1 MTEQIDIFCSSGITV
16 SQCHTVDTPC
26 LTSRP
31 GGTVAVT
38 LTGGTMIRCSRLHI
52 EEEGMP
58 GGIILTDHIGNSR
71 MDMLLRNVTIFRISG
86 LIGCPVQQRQI
97 QQAVND
103 QAVIL
108 RSIHGTPCLN
118 ELAYGMITG
127 DQLVCCLDCRF
138 PALFA
143 AGQLIS
149 CHAGGRIEE
158 SHIVMIH
165 FDLIVDTVQKALY
178 LNLARFFQALVL

>member
-1 MTEQIDIFCSSGITV
+1 MCQEILCYMAEQVDIFFSSGITI
-16 SQCHTVDTPC
+16 SQCHAVDTPC

-31 GGTVAVT
+31 GGTVTVA

-52 EEEGMP
+52 EEERMP
-58 GGIILTDHIGNSR
+58 GGIVLTDHIGYR
-71 MDMLLRNVTIFRISG
+71 CMDVLFRNITVFRISG

-108 RSIHGTPCLN
+108 RSIHGPPCLN

-127 DQLVCCLDCRF
+127 ISWSA
-138 PALFA
+138 ALIA
-143 AGQLIS
+143 ASLPS
-149 CHAGGRIEE
+149 LLP
-158 SHIVMIH
+158 V
-165 FDLIVDTVQKALY
+165 
-178 LNLARFFQALVL
+178 NL

>member
-1 MTEQIDIFCSSGITV
+1 MDVLFRNITV
-16 SQCHTVDTPC
+16 
-26 LTSRP
+26 
-31 GGTVAVT
+31 
-38 LTGGTMIRCSRLHI
+38 
-52 EEEGMP
+52 
-58 GGIILTDHIGNSR
+58 
-71 MDMLLRNVTIFRISG
+71 FRISG

-108 RSIHGTPCLN
+108 RSIHGPPCLN

-149 CHAGGRIEE
+149 CHAGRRIQK
-158 SHIVMIH
+158 SHIVMIY

-178 LNLARFFQALVL
+178 LNLTRFFQALIL